1 MPRHWEWWVGGW
13 LSAEPA
19 QASLLKTLVS
29 PSARG
34 TWLEQDGQYRETSA
48 SREAILH
55 VCSLNG
61 PFASKDTGTQER
73 NIKYL
78 PFLLEMG

>member
-1 MPRHWEWWVGGW
+1 MGGW

-19 QASLLKTLVS
+19 QASLLKILVS

-34 TWLEQDGQYRETSA
+34 TWLEQDEQYRETSV

-61 PFASKDTGTQER
+61 PFASKDTGHR
-73 NIKYL
+73 KGISSISLSFWRWAKPL
-78 PFLLEMG
+78 SH